1 LGGKFLKRFG
11 AVGNRFHESGHL
23 PSRNFIC
30 TLDVAVITNGMKYD
44 EFEQYIRATEPAP
57 KERAELWQTAIGLQ
71 KVDGLEVSDYLV
83 KTAKKHIEGEVNID
97 DVDKLITAYY
107 QSEAARDIPD
117 DVKEADEVSKNI
129 VRVLSEPSFS
139 FSLQGLA
146 GLHRRIFQGVMKHAG
161 SFRRYDITKKEW
173 VLDGAS
179 VLYGPCEDLTRTIEY
194 DLEQER
200 NFRYKGLSQAQIIEH
215 LARFVSGIWQIHPF
229 PEGNTRTTAV
239 FTIKYLR
246 SLGYKVENDMFKS
259 HSWYF
264 RNALVRANY
273 RNAVKGIEPTHE
285 YIVLFFRNLLL
296 GENNELKN
304 RHLHIRW
311 DEAKR
316 QNDVSGTSKRQN
328 DVYIDNLSVK
338 EKAIIEIIKSDN
350 LITIDKIA
358 ELSKLSSR
366 TIDRIIK
373 SLKDKGM
380 IERKGQKNNSKWIVK
395 R

>member
-1 LGGKFLKRFG
+1 M
-11 AVGNRFHESGHL
+11 S
-23 PSRNFIC
+23 
-30 TLDVAVITNGMKYD
+30 YD
-44 EFEQYIRATEPAP
+44 EFEQYIRATEPGP

-83 KTAKKHIEGEVNID
+83 ETAKKHIEGKVTID
-97 DVDKLITAYY
+97 GVDQLITTYY
-107 QSEAARDIPD
+107 QSEAAREIPD

-139 FSLQGLA
+139 FSVQGLA

-161 SFRRYDITKKEW
+161 SFRQYDITKKEW
-173 VLDGAS
+173 ILDGAS
-179 VLYGPCEDLTRTIEY
+179 VLYAPCEDLARTIEY

-200 NFRYKGLSQAQIIEH
+200 KFRYKGLSQTQMIVH
-215 LARFVSGIWQIHPF
+215 LAGFVSRIWQIHPF

-246 SLGYKVENDMFKS
+246 SLGYKVENDMFKN

-273 RNAVKGIEPTHE
+273 RNAVKDVEPTDE
-285 YIVLFFRNLLL
+285 YLVLFFRNLLL

-304 RHLHIRW
+304 RYLHIRAAEVLGT
-311 DEAKR
+311 DNPSSQESSQENVVSSQEKPELILRMLENNPHMNLQEIADQLNMTRRGVQKITDRLKR
-316 QNDVSGTSKRQN
+316 EGRLSRSGST
-328 DVYIDNLSVK
+328 
-338 EKAIIEIIKSDN
+338 KA
-350 LITIDKIA
+350 
-358 ELSKLSSR
+358 
-366 TIDRIIK
+366 
-373 SLKDKGM
+373 GV
-380 IERKGQKNNSKWIVK
+380 WIVK